1 MARDNH
7 VRRAV
12 DRFLAG
18 PAPGPPRGVA
28 RAVDRFLAVATT
40 PALPLSSEPSSADI
54 DRLLA
59 AALDALTLAVERQVP
74 RGGVPR
80 PTRTPTRT
88 RRQAL
93 RALEA
98 RHDRENQVL
107 ADAMHRRLEAMDPTD
122 TEARVR
128 VMQDRQDQAL
138 ELGCRH
144 AAERRALR
152 RRYTE

>member
-1 MARDNH
+1 MAREH
-7 VRRAV
+7 SLRRAV

-18 PAPGPPRGVA
+18 PAPGPARGVA
-28 RAVDRFLAVATT
+28 RAADRFLAVATT
-40 PALPLSSEPSSADI
+40 PALPLSSERSSADM

-59 AALDALTLAVERQVP
+59 AVLDALTLAVERQVP

-80 PTRTPTRT
+80 PTRT

-93 RALEA
+93 RALAA

-107 ADAMHRRLEAMDPTD
+107 ADAMHRRLEVLDPAD

-128 VMQDRQDQAL
+128 VMQDRQDQAF
-138 ELGCRH
+138 EMGRRH
-144 AAERRALR
+144 AAEQRALR